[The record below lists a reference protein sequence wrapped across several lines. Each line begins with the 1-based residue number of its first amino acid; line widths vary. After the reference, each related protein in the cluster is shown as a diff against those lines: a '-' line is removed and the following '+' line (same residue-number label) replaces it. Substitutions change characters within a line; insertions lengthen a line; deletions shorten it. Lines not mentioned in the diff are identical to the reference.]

1 MSARWLALSGG
12 VGGAKLVLGLADT
25 LPDPRRL
32 TVVAN
37 TGDDFE
43 HLGLTICPDLDTLMY
58 TLAGVADPETG
69 WGRAD
74 ETRSFMQALARLG
87 GETWFNLGDAD
98 LATHIERTRRL
109 AEGQSLSAVTRALA
123 ARFGIA
129 VEIVPMSDQPVR
141 TAIVTGDR
149 VLPFQHY
156 FVRERCEPAVRA
168 IRFEGAARATPAP
181 DVIARLAD
189 PALAGIVIA
198 PSNPL
203 ISIDPILAVPGLRA
217 AIAAAVRPVVAVS
230 PIVGG
235 EALKGPTA
243 KMLRERGAEASV
255 VGIARHYRG
264 LVDGLVIDPVDA
276 AQTGAIEALGLAVQ
290 VAPTVMQSLD
300 DKRRL
305 ARAVVEFVSTLTRRK
320 D

>member
-43 HLGLTICPDLDTLMY
+43 HFGLTICPDLDTLMY
-58 TLAGVADPETG
+58 TLAGVANPATG

-74 ETRSFMQALARLG
+74 DTGTFMQALARLG
-87 GETWFNLGDAD
+87 GETWFHLGDAD
-98 LATHIERTRRL
+98 LATHVERTRRL
-109 AEGQSLSAVTRALA
+109 GAGESLTAVTRALS

-129 VEIVPMSDQPVR
+129 AEILPMSDAPVR
-141 TAIVTGDR
+141 TVIVSNDHE
-149 VLPFQHY
+149 LAFQHY
-156 FVRERCEPAVRA
+156 FVRERCEPVVHA
-168 IRFEGAARATPAP
+168 IRFEGTAQAKPAP
-181 DVIARLAD
+181 DVLARLAD
-189 PALAGIVIA
+189 PDLAGIVIA

-203 ISIDPILAVPGLRA
+203 ISIDPILAVPGLKA
-217 AIAAAVRPVVAVS
+217 AIAKAGRPVVAVS

-243 KMLRERGAEASV
+243 KMLRELGAEPSV

-264 LVDGLVIDPVDA
+264 LLDGLVIDPVDA
-276 AQTGAIEALGLAVQ
+276 AATEAVEALGPAVHI
-290 VAPTVMQSLD
+290 APTVMRTLD
-300 DKRRL
+300 DKRTL
-305 ARAVVEFVSTLTRRK
+305 ARAVVGFARTLTRRK

>member
-25 LPDPRRL
+25 LSDPRRL

-58 TLAGVADPETG
+58 TLAGVANPETG

-74 ETRSFMQALARLG
+74 ETRTFMRALARLG
-87 GETWFNLGDAD
+87 GETWFHLGDAD
-98 LATHIERTRRL
+98 LATHVERTRRL
-109 AEGQSLSAVTRALA
+109 AAGESLSAIVRALA
-123 ARFGIA
+123 ARFGIGA
-129 VEIVPMSDQPVR
+129 EILPMSDDPVR
-141 TAIVTGDR
+141 TVIVGHDR
-149 VLPFQHY
+149 ELAFQHY
-156 FVRERCEPAVRA
+156 FVRERCEPVVRA
-168 IRFEGAARATPAP
+168 VRFEGAVRAKPSP
-181 DVIARLAD
+181 DLIARLAD
-189 PALAGIVIA
+189 PDLAGVVIA

-217 AIAAAVRPVVAVS
+217 AIAKAGRPVVAVS

-243 KMLRERGAEASV
+243 KMLCELGAEVSV
-255 VGIARHYRG
+255 VGIARHYRD

-276 AQTGAIEALGLAVQ
+276 AQAGAVAALGLAVH
-290 VAPTVMQSLD
+290 VAPTVMRTLD
-300 DKRRL
+300 DKRAL
-305 ARAVVEFVSTLTRRK
+305 ARAVVGFAITLTRRK